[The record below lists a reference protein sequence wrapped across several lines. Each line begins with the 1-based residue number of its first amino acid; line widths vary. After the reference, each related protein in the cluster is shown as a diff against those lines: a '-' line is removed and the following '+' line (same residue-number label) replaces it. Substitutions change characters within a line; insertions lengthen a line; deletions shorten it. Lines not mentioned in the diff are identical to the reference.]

1 MEKTAKVLNYIL
13 TTVVEIF
20 CLISLTI
27 LGFLFYDSYLVNQQ
41 ASSTAAVAGYRPQAD
56 PETGKMSLS
65 ELQAINPDI
74 VGWVTLYDTGL
85 DYPVLQGDPEF
96 TYLNHDFEGK
106 SSLTGSLYIGINADR
121 MFHDDYTIIY
131 GHHMAGGLMLGC
143 LDYYADADFFESHKT
158 GELITEDG
166 VYKVEVLGFASTDAY
181 ADFYVHTSKE
191 DLMKALDAEDGNK
204 IDLLV
209 GTRRDIDMSDHILIF
224 STCSSVGTTARTIL
238 ITRLT
243 LEE

>member
-1 MEKTAKVLNYIL
+1 MEKTAKVLNCIL

-20 CLISLTI
+20 CLIALTI
-27 LGFLFYDSYLVNQQ
+27 LGFLFYDSYLVNKQ
-41 ASSTAAVAGYRPQAD
+41 ASSTAEVASYRPQAD
-56 PETGKMSLS
+56 PETGKMSLA
-65 ELQAINPDI
+65 ELQAINPDV
-74 VGWVTLYDTGL
+74 VGWVTIDGTGL

-121 MFHDDYTIIY
+121 YFHDEYTIIY

-143 LDYYADADFFESHKT
+143 LDYYEDEEFFYDHTT
-158 GELITEDG
+158 GELITEEG
-166 VYKVEVLGFASTDAY
+166 VYEITVIGFASTDAY
-181 ADFYVHTSKE
+181 ADFYVQSDKA
-191 DLMKALDAEDGNK
+191 DLIRALDENI
-204 IDLLV
+204 IDLKV
-209 GTRRDIDMSDHILIF
+209 GTRKDIESSDKILIF

-243 LEE
+243 TKE